1 MFCPCPVSQEA
12 ASVSA
17 AGSALVASIVS
28 EAFIDELKQKDVCRN
43 KDSIM
48 SGWKWGCPGD
58 PKAYFGASGWQVR
71 LTGHKP

>member
-1 MFCPCPVSQEA
+1 M
-12 ASVSA
+12 
-17 AGSALVASIVS
+17 ASIVS